1 MLPNIITVTR
11 ILLTPLILFLLFVPS
26 FVARFTAFILFLIA
40 AISDLW
46 DGHLAR
52 KHGWVTDF
60 GKVFDPIADKLLLVT
75 MLVAF
80 YILTRPARSLTLPV
94 IGGFPMWLLLVIF
107 GREFLITAIRWL
119 AARRG
124 VVIASGKAGKFK
136 AWFQNIFIGASAR
149 WPSTAVESRWCYGRA
164 CSTEPDKPLILGR
177 SSVRRASAAARWAL
191 IWPMRLATSRWP
203 CTTAAPTSPSGVT
216 TNT

>member
-136 AWFQNIFIGASAR
+136 AWFQNIFIGATILWFAELTIT
-149 WPSTAVESRWCYGRA
+149 PSKSWSGSLWEAWQVLHSTVLLVTLVIAV
-164 CSTEPDKPLILGR
+164 ILTLY
-177 SSVRRASAAARWAL
+177 SMAIYLWEWRRL
-191 IWPMRLATSRWP
+191 
-203 CTTAAPTSPSGVT
+203 V
-216 TNT
+216 